1 MATQAAT
8 DTAARQ
14 QLAEARAVARWRP
27 RQRWYHPAIARTVI
41 ATSRFVMR
49 RMNKL
54 DVEGIEHFEAVQ
66 ERGGRGLLTF
76 SNHVSLFDDPLLIS
90 NFVRGPYSRVRW
102 IGADAL
108 NFFGSPFKAWLF
120 TAGKAAPIVRGAG
133 IDQPGMRLL
142 RDRLLAGDW
151 VHMFP
156 EGGRTRDPE
165 GRMLPDFKAGTGWLI
180 AETKPLA
187 LPFYHYG
194 MHKVLPIGA
203 TRPRAGNRVRVV
215 FGPHIDCS
223 EDWLRDVSEATGGAA
238 LWEAI
243 AAKTYEILASM
254 ERSVHPSFSAQSTDV
269 AQAPAPTD
277 DPR

>member
-1 MATQAAT
+1 MVSNSRALE
-8 DTAARQ
+8 DTSARQ
-14 QLAEARAVARWRP
+14 QLAESRAVARWRP

-41 ATSRFVMR
+41 TTSRFVMR

-54 DVEGIEHFEAVQ
+54 DVEGIENFEAVQ

-120 TAGKAAPIVRGAG
+120 TAGRAAPIVRGGG

-165 GRMLPDFKAGTGWLI
+165 GRMLADFKAGAGWLI
-180 AETKPLA
+180 AETRPIA

-194 MHKVLPIGA
+194 MHRVLPVGA
-203 TRPRAGNRVRVV
+203 TRPRSGNRVRVV
-215 FGPHIDCS
+215 FGSPLDCDDDWVRRVAS
-223 EDWLRDVSEATGGAA
+223 EKSGPA
-238 LWEAI
+238 LWEGLSSE
-243 AAKTYEILASM
+243 THDILAGM
-254 ERSVHPSFSAQSTDV
+254 ERAVHPAFSSTPHDPSRPQSGLG
-269 AQAPAPTD
+269 P
-277 DPR
+277 